1 MRWTRHLSKL
11 GNLNCLE
18 LLRGQFTEIKSR
30 FSFWFLLSFHK
41 QTCFQITGWRR
52 STNCEC
58 CRSWWAYC
66 QTKHFWLPKWNL
78 PGCLETIHR
87 WRTFHQRYSQRH
99 PYSTIP
105 VQGKLII
112 SHSWIGNVVKEK
124 FRSKTLNLYFQ
135 TPLKLEKIIAQ
146 CAHRYYIMLICW

>member
-18 LLRGQFTEIKSR
+18 LLQRQFTEIKSR
-30 FSFWFLLSFHK
+30 FSFWILLSFLK
-41 QTCFQITGWRR
+41 QNCFQITGWRR

-99 PYSTIP
+99 SYSTIP
-105 VQGKLII
+105 VQGKFGILLPKLFLPTVRKNC
-112 SHSWIGNVVKEK
+112 SSDWEK
-124 FRSKTLNLYFQ
+124 L
-135 TPLKLEKIIAQ
+135 LKFEAE
-146 CAHRYYIMLICW
+146 C